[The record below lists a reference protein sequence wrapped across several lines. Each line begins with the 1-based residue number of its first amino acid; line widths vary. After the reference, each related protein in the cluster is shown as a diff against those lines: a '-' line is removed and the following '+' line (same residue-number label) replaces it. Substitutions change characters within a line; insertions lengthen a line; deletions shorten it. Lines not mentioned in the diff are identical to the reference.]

1 VPIRA
6 VPVRAV
12 PSAPEH
18 RADRSFD
25 PVEHVGEGRTVGT
38 DEHVAEVSVHGV
50 GSRDRRCRVGSVRER
65 RRDADLGVVVDV
77 VDVVAVAAADVTSDD
92 WPTRD
97 GGADIGARAGIDLC
111 RR

>member
-1 VPIRA
+1 VPI
-6 VPVRAV
+6 RAV

-38 DEHVAEVSVHGV
+38 DEQVAEVSVHGV
-50 GSRDRRCRVGSVRER
+50 GSRDRRCRVGRVRER
-65 RRDADLGVVVDV
+65 RRDADLGVVVAL
-77 VDVVAVAAADVTSDD
+77 VDVAVAAADDVTSDD

-97 GGADIGARAGIDLC
+97 GGADVGARAGIDLC